1 MASKR
6 SAITLFLVRHL
17 VYENGVKI
25 ETEMLF
31 IYQKTPC
38 DFEFSKTVIEELLK
52 PRRLSDIGGS
62 TSQRLKLVGRKSLA
76 KSIRYT
82 LSK

>member
-1 MASKR
+1 MKME
-6 SAITLFLVRHL
+6 LNWNENV
-17 VYENGVKI
+17 VYLPKK
-25 ETEMLF
+25 
-31 IYQKTPC
+31 KTPC

-52 PRRLSDIGGS
+52 PRRISDIGGS